1 MKTAYLKPVV
11 NDELMSADELMITAS
26 AGGETIIE
34 NGGNTSD
41 GSITTGDSRVT
52 DIWDDEE

>member
-34 NGGNTSD
+34 NGGSTSAE
-41 GSITTGDSRVT
+41 GITTGDSRVT